1 MSKILVI
8 GATGHVGRPLIRDL
22 IARGEQVKAA
32 SRSGAPVEGAEGVA
46 FDIAKPDLTTLFAG
60 VDRLFLLLPGGYAD
74 SKGLLLPIVQ
84 AAAARKVK
92 IVFMSALGVD
102 ADDSIPF
109 RQIEL
114 AIEKSGVPFVILRP
128 NWFSDNFHSFWKYG
142 VDHGLITVP
151 AAEGKTSF
159 IDVRDIAASAAAALT
174 SSRFDGKAYDL
185 TGPEAFSY
193 GEAAGLLSSVLGR
206 KIGYQSIDTEA
217 FVAMLTAADVPADYA
232 AFVGSI
238 FYPVREGWSAR
249 VTDGVQTLTGRA
261 PFSLRAY
268 AEHNRAALLA

>member
-102 ADDSIPF
+102 ADDSIATE
-109 RQIEL
+109 RSQHLHSCASSTTKIDRRANRLGL
-114 AIEKSGVPFVILRP
+114 ANQRSDKTQQRIRRAKRGVVKL
-128 NWFSDNFHSFWKYG
+128 W
-142 VDHGLITVP
+142 
-151 AAEGKTSF
+151 
-159 IDVRDIAASAAAALT
+159 
-174 SSRFDGKAYDL
+174 
-185 TGPEAFSY
+185 
-193 GEAAGLLSSVLGR
+193 
-206 KIGYQSIDTEA
+206 
-217 FVAMLTAADVPADYA
+217 
-232 AFVGSI
+232 
-238 FYPVREGWSAR
+238 RE
-249 VTDGVQTLTGRA
+249 
-261 PFSLRAY
+261 
-268 AEHNRAALLA
+268 